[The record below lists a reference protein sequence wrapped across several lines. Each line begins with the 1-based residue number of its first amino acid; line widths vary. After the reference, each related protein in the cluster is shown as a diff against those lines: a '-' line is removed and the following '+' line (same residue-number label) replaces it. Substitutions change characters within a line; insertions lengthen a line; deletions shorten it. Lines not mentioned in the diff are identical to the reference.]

1 MATAHVL
8 INCDTGSERSVIE
21 ELKPTEGVKEV
32 HGIFAAYDIIVKLEC
47 PTTERLRE
55 IIAWKIRKIQHVRS
69 TLTLF
74 NIQDIV
80 NASSGR

>member
-32 HGIFAAYDIIVKLEC
+32 HGIFAAYDIIVKLV
-47 PTTERLRE
+47 PHQ
-55 IIAWKIRKIQHVRS
+55 RKVKRDNCVENTQGS
-69 TLTLF
+69 
-74 NIQDIV
+74 
-80 NASSGR
+80 AY